1 MRGELFEE
9 DVISEFFEENEEDI
23 NEYPEY
29 QEKLNPLLSSD
40 IIELQK
46 QHMIILE
53 YVKELEKRNEK
64 LKNDINRLQ
73 WKIKYLESEVMRYE
87 KIRQEFRGISEM

>member
-9 DVISEFFEENEEDI
+9 NIINEFFEENEEDI

-53 YVKELEKRNEK
+53 YVKELEN
-64 LKNDINRLQ
+64 KN
-73 WKIKYLESEVMRYE
+73 IKYKKDIERLERIVNYYE
-87 KIRQEFRGISEM
+87 EQEKYREKFEFNKM

>member
-9 DVISEFFEENEEDI
+9 NIMSEFFEENEEDI

-53 YVKELEKRNEK
+53 YVKELEN
-64 LKNDINRLQ
+64 KN
-73 WKIKYLESEVMRYE
+73 IKYKKDIERLERIVNYYE
-87 KIRQEFRGISEM
+87 EQEKYREKFEFNKM